1 MHFSLIRCDAQPKKI
16 NAGDHRE
23 EIYSTRVLLFFY
35 FIRCVNVIEFSSCCL
50 GATGICLAFYAQF
63 FWNARLTADAG
74 FSVIFCQGGMYKW
87 TVHHAPAP
95 TNICYAYSYFYGRYF
110 RLSVLSMVLCVFN
123 YSRMRAKQQATR
135 TGSFN
140 CLIPFGWA
148 SALSHLCESLN
159 GFHRQTRN
167 SIFSYGLYC
176 NVLFLFIS
184 FDLSEFSYQMC
195 VDIFRKKSTFFYCF
209 FFSTDTTKR
218 APLIV
223 YQNLD

>member
-74 FSVIFCQGGMYKW
+74 FSVIFCLGGMYKW

-167 SIFSYGLYC
+167 SIFSYGLRIFYSFRLTYPNSHIKC
-176 NVLFLFIS
+176 VWIS
-184 FDLSEFSYQMC
+184 SG
-195 VDIFRKKSTFFYCF
+195 KKSTFFYCF
-209 FFSTDTTKR
+209 FFLLTQ
-218 APLIV
+218 
-223 YQNLD
+223 QNEHLL